1 MLTVAYRHKP
11 GIQFPTLPMLQKTT
25 FPNNKFHTLN
35 YKLISVYYK
44 TRPTVR
50 LRDPWLE
57 TAIGR
62 KGCLS
67 EASSFR
73 SAVRASGVNKNR
85 QARFF
90 WFVFLSMKKV
100 NIVRYNKKK
109 LESDYLRCSRL
120 TDVASTNIFLS
131 SQVSNNNNTQ
141 AINFMPSDVD

>member
-1 MLTVAYRHKP
+1 MLIVAYRHKL

-44 TRPTVR
+44 TRPRVR
-50 LRDPWLE
+50 LRGPWLE
-57 TAIGR
+57 TVIGR

-67 EASSFR
+67 EESSFR
-73 SAVRASGVNKNR
+73 SAVRAYGVNKNR

-90 WFVFLSMKKV
+90 WFVFLSMKKM

-109 LESDYLRCSRL
+109 LESDYLRCSL
-120 TDVASTNIFLS
+120 MVPVLQIEIS
-131 SQVSNNNNTQ
+131 
-141 AINFMPSDVD
+141 